1 MWFVDLFQR
10 FSREIGL
17 AIVAGYHH
25 HHHHHLLLLLFW
37 IRFAFVANKNL
48 LRAIVAIF
56 ASCKFFLSFVDVVV
70 VVVGVLL
77 KPFDEA
83 KLTMTHEIGFRSLLV
98 NIL

>member
-1 MWFVDLFQR
+1 VWFVDLFQR

-25 HHHHHLLLLLFW
+25 HRRHLLLLFW
-37 IRFAFVANKNL
+37 IHFAFVVNKNL

-56 ASCKFFLSFVDVVV
+56 ATCKFFLSFVDVVV
-70 VVVGVLL
+70 VVVDVLL
-77 KPFDEA
+77 KLYDEA

-98 NIL
+98 NVL

>member
-25 HHHHHLLLLLFW
+25 HHLLVLVLLFW
-37 IRFAFVANKNL
+37 IYFALVANKYL

-70 VVVGVLL
+70 GVLL
-77 KPFDEA
+77 KLYDEA

>member
-1 MWFVDLFQR
+1 VWFVDLFQR

-25 HHHHHLLLLLFW
+25 NRRHLLLLFW
-37 IRFAFVANKNL
+37 IHFAFVVNKNL
-48 LRAIVAIF
+48 LRAVVAIF

-70 VVVGVLL
+70 VVVVDVLL
-77 KPFDEA
+77 KLYDEA
-83 KLTMTHEIGFRSLLV
+83 ILTMTHEIGFRSLLV

>member
-1 MWFVDLFQR
+1 VWFVDLFQR

-17 AIVAGYHH
+17 AIVAGYH

-70 VVVGVLL
+70 VGVLL

>member
-17 AIVAGYHH
+17 AVVAGY
-25 HHHHHLLLLLFW
+25 HHHLLLLLFW
-37 IRFAFVANKNL
+37 IHFAFVANKNL

-70 VVVGVLL
+70 VVGVLL
-77 KPFDEA
+77 KLYDEA
-83 KLTMTHEIGFRSLLV
+83 KLAMTHEIGFRSLLV
-98 NIL
+98 NVL

>member
-10 FSREIGL
+10 FTREIGL

-25 HHHHHLLLLLFW
+25 DHHLLLLLFW
-37 IRFAFVANKNL
+37 IHFAFVANKNL

-56 ASCKFFLSFVDVVV
+56 ASCKFFLSFVDVF

-77 KPFDEA
+77 KLYDEA

>member
-1 MWFVDLFQR
+1 MGFVDLFQR
-10 FSREIGL
+10 FSRDFGL
-17 AIVAGYHH
+17 AIVAGYHQ
-25 HHHHHLLLLLFW
+25 HLLLLLFW
-37 IRFAFVANKNL
+37 IHFAFVANKNL
-48 LRAIVAIF
+48 FRAIVAIS
-56 ASCKFFLSFVDVVV
+56 ASCKFFLSFVDV

>member
-10 FSREIGL
+10 FTREIGL
-17 AIVAGYHH
+17 AIVAGYHR
-25 HHHHHLLLLLFW
+25 HHHLLLLLFW
-37 IRFAFVANKNL
+37 IHFAFVANKNL

-56 ASCKFFLSFVDVVV
+56 ATCNFFLSFVDVVV
-70 VVVGVLL
+70 VGVLL
-77 KPFDEA
+77 KLYDEA

>member
-1 MWFVDLFQR
+1 VWFVDLFQR

-17 AIVAGYHH
+17 AIVACYHQH
-25 HHHHHLLLLLFW
+25 HLLLLLLFW
-37 IRFAFVANKNL
+37 IHFAFVANKNL
-48 LRAIVAIF
+48 LRAIVAIS
-56 ASCKFFLSFVDVVV
+56 ASCKFFLSFVDV